1 MFEQFAPAHSLAAR
15 RPTFSL
21 MGRLG
26 RIMERKPKRYT
37 ANQAIAA
44 IFGFDGESV
53 FYLYDEDGDIA
64 DEYGFSGIPAKA
76 YDELIDSYQRDE
88 ENCRIGLCGWWWD
101 NPFNYC
107 SNREAKFPKNAFRA
121 WWNEKPRGIAKIPK
135 WLTENYEWEEKQ
147 SDVASAITEH
157 PIIPP
162 WEMELET
169 ADAEKQIA
177 ESEKRSAGTPTA
189 DKPSKQVIAEGLT
202 VADIQAL
209 TDKSNPRYRK
219 ELHAALCVWASFEH
233 SPVPEGFT
241 PKNEV
246 GIRLADW
253 ENDHQMDL
261 LESERKRIR
270 VMVNWDK
277 EGNKQRPKT
286 K

>member
-1 MFEQFAPAHSLAAR
+1 
-15 RPTFSL
+15 

-44 IFGFDGESV
+44 IFGLDGETV
-53 FYLYDEDGDIA
+53 FFLYDEDGDIA

-76 YDELIDSYQRDE
+76 YDELIDNYQRDE

-107 SNREAKFPKNAFRA
+107 SNHEAKFPKNAFRE
-121 WWNEKPRGIAKIPK
+121 WWIEKPRGIAKIPK
-135 WLTENYEWEEKQ
+135 WLTENYEWEEEQ

-169 ADAEKQIA
+169 ADAEKQVA

-189 DKPSKQVIAEGLT
+189 DKQSKQVIAEGLT

-209 TDKSNPRYRK
+209 TDKSTPRYRK
-219 ELHAALCVWASFEH
+219 ELHAALCVWASFGRD
-233 SPVPEGFT
+233 PVPD
-241 PKNEV
+241 
-246 GIRLADW
+246 GITVKDAVSRRINDW
-253 ENDHQMDL
+253 AEDNDVTFKR
-261 LESERKRIR
+261 SEIDRIA
-270 VMVNWDK
+270 VVVNWNKD
-277 EGNKQRPKT
+277 GNKQRPKE
-286 K
+286 KKSR